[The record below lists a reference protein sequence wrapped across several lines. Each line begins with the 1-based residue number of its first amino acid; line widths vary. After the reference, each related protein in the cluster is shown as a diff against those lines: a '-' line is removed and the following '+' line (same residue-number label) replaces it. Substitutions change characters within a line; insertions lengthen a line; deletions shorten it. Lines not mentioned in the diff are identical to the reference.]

1 MGDGLLFLSLGTVLP
16 FKELLTAFLLGLFFC
31 CFWGIVVLF
40 LSGKGKKTE
49 MPFVPFLK
57 KRIKRGS
64 MTIEA
69 ALLMPLLLLVVTI
82 TLYLFFYV
90 HNKVWLTA
98 AAYEAALD
106 GSMETAR
113 PEGKS
118 RDKALKKGKELG
130 NTGFY
135 ESKNLKLQVSEG
147 KKVQVTYD
155 LDMFSIY
162 GGFNS
167 HLQVQESVK
176 VIKPVTWIRKVK
188 GLSEVSNKLK
198 G

>member
-1 MGDGLLFLSLGTVLP
+1 M
-16 FKELLTAFLLGLFFC
+16 
-31 CFWGIVVLF
+31 
-40 LSGKGKKTE
+40 
-49 MPFVPFLK
+49 K
-57 KRIKRGS
+57 KRMKRGS

-106 GSMETAR
+106 GS
-113 PEGKS
+113 
-118 RDKALKKGKELG
+118 
-130 NTGFY
+130 
-135 ESKNLKLQVSEG
+135 
-147 KKVQVTYD
+147 
-155 LDMFSIY
+155 
-162 GGFNS
+162 
-167 HLQVQESVK
+167 
-176 VIKPVTWIRKVK
+176 PVTWIRKVK

>member
-1 MGDGLLFLSLGTVLP
+1 M
-16 FKELLTAFLLGLFFC
+16 
-31 CFWGIVVLF
+31 
-40 LSGKGKKTE
+40 
-49 MPFVPFLK
+49 K
-57 KRIKRGS
+57 KRMKKGS

-69 ALLMPLLLLVVTI
+69 ALLMPLLLLVVMI

-90 HNKVWLTA
+90 HNKVWLTS

-155 LDMFSIY
+155 LDMFSVY

-167 HLQVQESVK
+167 HLQVKGSVK

>member
-1 MGDGLLFLSLGTVLP
+1 M
-16 FKELLTAFLLGLFFC
+16 
-31 CFWGIVVLF
+31 
-40 LSGKGKKTE
+40 
-49 MPFVPFLK
+49 K
-57 KRIKRGS
+57 KRMKRGS

-106 GSMETAR
+106 GS
-113 PEGKS
+113 
-118 RDKALKKGKELG
+118 DKALKKGKELG
-130 NTGFY
+130 NSGFY

-155 LDMFSIY
+155 LDMFSLY

-167 HLQVQESVK
+167 HLQVKGSVK

>member
-1 MGDGLLFLSLGTVLP
+1 M
-16 FKELLTAFLLGLFFC
+16 
-31 CFWGIVVLF
+31 
-40 LSGKGKKTE
+40 
-49 MPFVPFLK
+49 K
-57 KRIKRGS
+57 KRIKKGS

-69 ALLMPLLLLVVTI
+69 VLLMPLLLLVVMI

-113 PEGKS
+113 PEGKC

-155 LDMFSIY
+155 LDMFSVY

-167 HLQVQESVK
+167 HLQVKGSVK

>member
-1 MGDGLLFLSLGTVLP
+1 M
-16 FKELLTAFLLGLFFC
+16 
-31 CFWGIVVLF
+31 
-40 LSGKGKKTE
+40 
-49 MPFVPFLK
+49 K
-57 KRIKRGS
+57 KRMKRGS

-130 NTGFY
+130 NTGFCGEY
-135 ESKNLKLQVSEG
+135 IG
-147 KKVQVTYD
+147 KDHRSRTRGYACGYTAGNFRSAK
-155 LDMFSIY
+155 
-162 GGFNS
+162 
-167 HLQVQESVK
+167 EK
-176 VIKPVTWIRKVK
+176 KCR
-188 GLSEVSNKLK
+188 
-198 G
+198 

>member
-1 MGDGLLFLSLGTVLP
+1 
-16 FKELLTAFLLGLFFC
+16 
-31 CFWGIVVLF
+31 
-40 LSGKGKKTE
+40 
-49 MPFVPFLK
+49 
-57 KRIKRGS
+57 
-64 MTIEA
+64 
-69 ALLMPLLLLVVTI
+69 
-82 TLYLFFYV
+82 
-90 HNKVWLTA
+90 
-98 AAYEAALD
+98 
-106 GSMETAR
+106 METAR

-155 LDMFSIY
+155 LDMFSVY

-167 HLQVQESVK
+167 HLQVKGNVK

-188 GLSEVSNKLK
+188 GLFEVSNKLK

>member
-1 MGDGLLFLSLGTVLP
+1 
-16 FKELLTAFLLGLFFC
+16 
-31 CFWGIVVLF
+31 
-40 LSGKGKKTE
+40 
-49 MPFVPFLK
+49 
-57 KRIKRGS
+57 

-69 ALLMPLLLLVVTI
+69 ALLMPLLLLVVMI

-155 LDMFSIY
+155 LDMFSCLLY
-162 GGFNS
+162 TS
-167 HLQVQESVK
+167 PS
-176 VIKPVTWIRKVK
+176 PRD
-188 GLSEVSNKLK
+188 
-198 G
+198 

>member
-1 MGDGLLFLSLGTVLP
+1 
-16 FKELLTAFLLGLFFC
+16 
-31 CFWGIVVLF
+31 
-40 LSGKGKKTE
+40 
-49 MPFVPFLK
+49 
-57 KRIKRGS
+57 

-69 ALLMPLLLLVVTI
+69 ALFMSLLLLVVMI

-135 ESKNLKLQVSEG
+135 ESKNLKLQVSE
-147 KKVQVTYD
+147 
-155 LDMFSIY
+155 
-162 GGFNS
+162 
-167 HLQVQESVK
+167 
-176 VIKPVTWIRKVK
+176 
-188 GLSEVSNKLK
+188 
-198 G
+198 

>member
-1 MGDGLLFLSLGTVLP
+1 
-16 FKELLTAFLLGLFFC
+16 
-31 CFWGIVVLF
+31 
-40 LSGKGKKTE
+40 
-49 MPFVPFLK
+49 
-57 KRIKRGS
+57 

-69 ALLMPLLLLVVTI
+69 ALLMPLLLLVVMI

-113 PEGKS
+113 PEGK
-118 RDKALKKGKELG
+118 ELG

-155 LDMFSIY
+155 LDMFSVY

-167 HLQVQESVK
+167 HLQVKGSVK

>member
-1 MGDGLLFLSLGTVLP
+1 M
-16 FKELLTAFLLGLFFC
+16 
-31 CFWGIVVLF
+31 
-40 LSGKGKKTE
+40 
-49 MPFVPFLK
+49 K
-57 KRIKRGS
+57 KRMKKGS

-69 ALLMPLLLLVVTI
+69 ALLMPLLLLVVLI

-90 HNKVWLTA
+90 HNRAWLTA

-106 GSMETAR
+106 GSMEAAR
-113 PEGKS
+113 PEGKI
-118 RDKALKKGKELG
+118 REKALKKGKELG
-130 NTGFY
+130 NTGFF
-135 ESKNLKLQVSEG
+135 ESKNLKLQVGEG

-167 HLQVQESVK
+167 HLQVQGSIK

-188 GLSEVSNKLK
+188 GLSEVANKLK
-198 G
+198 E

>member
-1 MGDGLLFLSLGTVLP
+1 MEFACFAECKKLKNIVIAEGVSAMDKSCFANCKKLKKVELPTTLKSIGEICFFGCSNVTVTIKGKITKCDVYAFYKVRNCKIVL
-16 FKELLTAFLLGLFFC
+16 KTAAAK
-31 CFWGIVVLF
+31 
-40 LSGKGKKTE
+40 KGKK
-49 MPFVPFLK
+49 VL
-57 KRIKRGS
+57 
-64 MTIEA
+64 A
-69 ALLMPLLLLVVTI
+69 
-82 TLYLFFYV
+82 
-90 HNKVWLTA
+90 
-98 AAYEAALD
+98 
-106 GSMETAR
+106 
-113 PEGKS
+113 
-118 RDKALKKGKELG
+118 KALKKGKELG

-155 LDMFSIY
+155 LDMFSLY

>member
-1 MGDGLLFLSLGTVLP
+1 M
-16 FKELLTAFLLGLFFC
+16 
-31 CFWGIVVLF
+31 
-40 LSGKGKKTE
+40 
-49 MPFVPFLK
+49 K
-57 KRIKRGS
+57 KRITKGS

-69 ALLMPLLLLVVTI
+69 ALLMPLLLLVVMI

-106 GSMETAR
+106 GCMQTAG
-113 PEGKS
+113 PDGKFL
-118 RDKALKKGKELG
+118 DNALKNGNEVG

-155 LDMFSIY
+155 LDMFSVY

-167 HLQVQESVK
+167 HLQVKGSVK

>member
-1 MGDGLLFLSLGTVLP
+1 M
-16 FKELLTAFLLGLFFC
+16 
-31 CFWGIVVLF
+31 
-40 LSGKGKKTE
+40 
-49 MPFVPFLK
+49 K
-57 KRIKRGS
+57 KRMKKGS

-69 ALLMPLLLLVVTI
+69 ALLMPLLLLVVMI

-118 RDKALKKGKELG
+118 RDKALKKGK
-130 NTGFY
+130 
-135 ESKNLKLQVSEG
+135 
-147 KKVQVTYD
+147 VQVTYD
-155 LDMFSIY
+155 LDMFSVY

-167 HLQVQESVK
+167 HLQVKGSVK

>member
-1 MGDGLLFLSLGTVLP
+1 M
-16 FKELLTAFLLGLFFC
+16 
-31 CFWGIVVLF
+31 
-40 LSGKGKKTE
+40 
-49 MPFVPFLK
+49 
-57 KRIKRGS
+57 
-64 MTIEA
+64 
-69 ALLMPLLLLVVTI
+69 I

-155 LDMFSIY
+155 LDMFSLY

-167 HLQVQESVK
+167 HLQVKGSVK

-188 GLSEVSNKLK
+188 GLSGVSNKLK